1 MNKSELNGSPHN
13 MQQNYQDAMAMVR
26 KFGKPDLFLTFT
38 CNPSWF
44 EVLNCMEGV
53 QRPEDRPDIIKRTF
67 RRRATE
73 PVQVGKYSIDNRWVV
88 PYNPWLLKK
97 FNAHINVEVCASVK
111 SVKYLYKYVYK
122 GHDAASVKIQ
132 KEGALDHDEI
142 LSFVEGRYVSAPE
155 AMWRLNE
162 FNLSHKSHTVVH
174 LAVHLP
180 QQQPIVYQDGQK
192 AQAIERAALRKT
204 TLTSWFELNK
214 NDPSAHNISYSDI
227 PQYYV
232 FDKST
237 TNWKKRQR
245 GGQNVIGRLPVV
257 SILDTER
264 YYLRMLLLRK
274 SGAISFDDI
283 LTINGLRCITFQQ
296 ACQEYGLLRGDQQW
310 HDALNEA
317 AQFQSP
323 RQLRMLFAM
332 ICGFGEVEDVP
343 DLWVQHQVSLCEDFV
358 HRYSEQTGPHYALAD
373 IEELLTSY
381 NLSLQKLHL
390 PTVDL
395 PASVLERANFDVVEE
410 QAKANSYTMQLNS
423 EQRNVVEILLSA
435 VYNNAADTPKCYFL
449 DGPAGTGKTFVYS
462 TLLHTIRGR
471 GDDVIPVA
479 STGIAATLLIGEG
492 GRTAHSVFKIPID
505 LNATSTCNLKP
516 NTKEADMLLKTKL
529 IVWDEAPMT
538 HVHAFLAVDRLLQ
551 DLTKCKEPFGGKVI
565 LLGGDFRQVL
575 PVILRGSRTL
585 TVASSLKKHALWL
598 KFHKLYLTKN
608 MRALESE
615 RDFGAWLLDIG
626 EKKSGSTIQLPLQC
640 YPSIQDPIHQLYSDI
655 DFSSVTPQ
663 ELKGRAIL
671 TVNNELSMEI
681 NNKVLEFMPGNE
693 TVYKAVDMI
702 MSEDPQDQL
711 TFPEEFLNSLTPTG
725 LPPYEL
731 KLKIGCIVML
741 LRNLAPSKGLC
752 NGTRLII
759 TKLQQNIIQAKSID
773 GTETF
778 LIPRIPLIPSQT
790 NMPFKFKHMQF
801 PIHLAFSMTINKSQG
816 QTFEKICLVLNE
828 PVFSHGQ
835 LYVGLSRA
843 RSFESVSVVAPK
855 CEIFNCV
862 YEEVFCD

>member
-1 MNKSELNGSPHN
+1 MNKSELNGNPHN

-53 QRPEDRPDIIKRTF
+53 QRPEDRPDIIIRVFNMKLKELLEGICKHGIFGTVLIYIYVIEFQKRDLSHAHILLTLDSESKIRTKDDIDKF
-67 RRRATE
+67 VSAELPDPCTDLRLLQIVTKCMVHGPCGTININSPCIRDGQCCKSFPKQFKDDTEENVNGYPIYRRRATE
-73 PVQVGKYSIDNRWVV
+73 PVEVGKYSIDNRWVV

-111 SVKYLYKYVYK
+111 SVKYLYIYVYK

-142 LSFVEGRYVSAPE
+142 LSFVEVR
-155 AMWRLNE
+155 
-162 FNLSHKSHTVVH
+162 

-180 QQQPIVYQDGQK
+180 QQQPIVYQDGQE

-227 PQYYV
+227 PQYYM

-257 SILDTER
+257 SILDIER

-283 LTINGLRCITFQQ
+283 LTVNGLRCITFQQ

-310 HDALNEA
+310 HDALNDA

-358 HRYSEQTGPHYALAD
+358 HRYSEQTGPHYTLAD

-395 PASVLERANFDVVEE
+395 PASVLERVNFDVVEE
-410 QAKANSYTMQLNS
+410 QAKPNSYTMQLNS

-449 DGPAGTGKTFVYS
+449 DGPAGTRKTFVYS
-462 TLLHTIRGR
+462 TLLLTIRGT

-479 STGIAATLLIGEG
+479 SAGIAATILIR

-516 NTKEADMLLKTKL
+516 NTKEADM
-529 IVWDEAPMT
+529 
-538 HVHAFLAVDRLLQ
+538 
-551 DLTKCKEPFGGKVI
+551 
-565 LLGGDFRQVL
+565 
-575 PVILRGSRTL
+575 
-585 TVASSLKKHALWL
+585 
-598 KFHKLYLTKN
+598 
-608 MRALESE
+608 
-615 RDFGAWLLDIG
+615 
-626 EKKSGSTIQLPLQC
+626 
-640 YPSIQDPIHQLYSDI
+640 
-655 DFSSVTPQ
+655 
-663 ELKGRAIL
+663 
-671 TVNNELSMEI
+671 
-681 NNKVLEFMPGNE
+681 
-693 TVYKAVDMI
+693 
-702 MSEDPQDQL
+702 
-711 TFPEEFLNSLTPTG
+711 
-725 LPPYEL
+725 
-731 KLKIGCIVML
+731 
-741 LRNLAPSKGLC
+741 
-752 NGTRLII
+752 
-759 TKLQQNIIQAKSID
+759 
-773 GTETF
+773 
-778 LIPRIPLIPSQT
+778 
-790 NMPFKFKHMQF
+790 
-801 PIHLAFSMTINKSQG
+801 
-816 QTFEKICLVLNE
+816 
-828 PVFSHGQ
+828 
-835 LYVGLSRA
+835 
-843 RSFESVSVVAPK
+843 
-855 CEIFNCV
+855 
-862 YEEVFCD
+862 

>member
-1 MNKSELNGSPHN
+1 MRDGQCCKSFPKQFKDDTEENVNGYPI
-13 MQQNYQDAMAMVR
+13 Y
-26 KFGKPDLFLTFT
+26 
-38 CNPSWF
+38 
-44 EVLNCMEGV
+44 
-53 QRPEDRPDIIKRTF
+53 

-162 FNLSHKSHTVVH
+162 FNLSHKSHTVVR

-180 QQQPIVYQDGQK
+180 QQQPIVYQDGQE

-204 TLTSWFELNK
+204 TITSWFELNK

-257 SILDTER
+257 SILDSER

-283 LTINGLRCITFQQ
+283 LTVNGLRCITFQQ

-479 STGIAATLLIGEG
+479 STGIAATLLIG

-575 PVILRGSRTL
+575 P
-585 TVASSLKKHALWL
+585 
-598 KFHKLYLTKN
+598 
-608 MRALESE
+608 
-615 RDFGAWLLDIG
+615 
-626 EKKSGSTIQLPLQC
+626 LPLQC

-671 TVNNELSMEI
+671 TVNNERSMEI

-773 GTETF
+773 GTQTF

-790 NMPFKFKHMQF
+790 NMPFKFKH
-801 PIHLAFSMTINKSQG
+801 FSENTAGVTYYCVIVTG
-816 QTFEKICLVLNE
+816 QTQVRIHDRKGGMNPLPPTPSSRMPDKLN
-828 PVFSHGQ
+828 
-835 LYVGLSRA
+835 
-843 RSFESVSVVAPK
+843 SF
-855 CEIFNCV
+855 
-862 YEEVFCD
+862 

>member
-1 MNKSELNGSPHN
+1 
-13 MQQNYQDAMAMVR
+13 
-26 KFGKPDLFLTFT
+26 
-38 CNPSWF
+38 
-44 EVLNCMEGV
+44 
-53 QRPEDRPDIIKRTF
+53 
-67 RRRATE
+67 
-73 PVQVGKYSIDNRWVV
+73 
-88 PYNPWLLKK
+88 
-97 FNAHINVEVCASVK
+97 
-111 SVKYLYKYVYK
+111 
-122 GHDAASVKIQ
+122 
-132 KEGALDHDEI
+132 
-142 LSFVEGRYVSAPE
+142 
-155 AMWRLNE
+155 
-162 FNLSHKSHTVVH
+162 
-174 LAVHLP
+174 
-180 QQQPIVYQDGQK
+180 
-192 AQAIERAALRKT
+192 
-204 TLTSWFELNK
+204 
-214 NDPSAHNISYSDI
+214 
-227 PQYYV
+227 
-232 FDKST
+232 
-237 TNWKKRQR
+237 
-245 GGQNVIGRLPVV
+245 
-257 SILDTER
+257 
-264 YYLRMLLLRK
+264 MLLLRK

-323 RQLRMLFAM
+323 RQMRMLFAM
-332 ICGFGEVEDVP
+332 ICGFGEVEDIP

-410 QAKANSYTMQLNS
+410 QAKANSYAMQLNS
-423 EQRNVVEILLSA
+423 EPRNVVEILLSA

-479 STGIAATLLIGEG
+479 STGILVLGCWTL
-492 GRTAHSVFKIPID
+492 
-505 LNATSTCNLKP
+505 
-516 NTKEADMLLKTKL
+516 
-529 IVWDEAPMT
+529 
-538 HVHAFLAVDRLLQ
+538 
-551 DLTKCKEPFGGKVI
+551 
-565 LLGGDFRQVL
+565 
-575 PVILRGSRTL
+575 
-585 TVASSLKKHALWL
+585 
-598 KFHKLYLTKN
+598 
-608 MRALESE
+608 E
-615 RDFGAWLLDIG
+615 R
-626 EKKSGSTIQLPLQC
+626 KKSGSTIQLPLQC
-640 YPSIQDPIHQLYSDI
+640 YPTIQDPIHQLYSDI

-663 ELKGRAIL
+663 ELKGRAVL
-671 TVNNELSMEI
+671 TVNNERSMEI

-731 KLKIGCIVML
+731 NLKIGCIIML

-778 LIPRIPLIPSQT
+778 LIP
-790 NMPFKFKHMQF
+790 
-801 PIHLAFSMTINKSQG
+801 
-816 QTFEKICLVLNE
+816 
-828 PVFSHGQ
+828 
-835 LYVGLSRA
+835 
-843 RSFESVSVVAPK
+843 
-855 CEIFNCV
+855 
-862 YEEVFCD
+862 

>member
-38 CNPSWF
+38 CKPSWF

-53 QRPEDRPDIIKRTF
+53 QRPEDRPDIIIRVFNMKLKELLEDICKHGIFGTVLTYIYVIEFQKRGLPHAHILLTLDSERKTRTKDDIDKF
-67 RRRATE
+67 VSAELPDPCTDLRLFQIVTKCMVHGPCGTINRNSPCMRDGQCCKSFPKQFKDDTEENVNGYPIYRRRATE

-97 FNAHINVEVCASVK
+97 INAHINVEVCASVK

-142 LSFVEGRYVSAPE
+142 LSFVEGRYVSTPE

-162 FNLSHKSHTVVH
+162 FNLSHKSHTVVR
-174 LAVHLP
+174 LAVHLS
-180 QQQPIVYQDGQK
+180 QQQPIVYQDGQE

-227 PQYYV
+227 PKYYM

-245 GGQNVIGRLPVV
+245 GGQNVIGILPVV

-332 ICGFGEVEDVP
+332 ICGFGEMEDVP

-410 QAKANSYTMQLNS
+410 KAKANSYSMQLNS

-449 DGPAGTGKTFVYS
+449 DGPAGTGKTSIYS
-462 TLLHTIRGR
+462 TLLRTIHGR
-471 GDDVIPVA
+471 GDDVFPVA
-479 STGIAATLLIGEG
+479 ST
-492 GRTAHSVFKIPID
+492 
-505 LNATSTCNLKP
+505 
-516 NTKEADMLLKTKL
+516 
-529 IVWDEAPMT
+529 
-538 HVHAFLAVDRLLQ
+538 
-551 DLTKCKEPFGGKVI
+551 
-565 LLGGDFRQVL
+565 
-575 PVILRGSRTL
+575 
-585 TVASSLKKHALWL
+585 
-598 KFHKLYLTKN
+598 
-608 MRALESE
+608 
-615 RDFGAWLLDIG
+615 
-626 EKKSGSTIQLPLQC
+626 
-640 YPSIQDPIHQLYSDI
+640 DPIHQLYSDI

-663 ELKGRAIL
+663 ELKDRAVL
-671 TVNNELSMEI
+671 TVNNERSMEI
-681 NNKVLEFMPGNE
+681 NNKVLEFMTGNE

-731 KLKIGCIVML
+731 KLKIGCIIML
-741 LRNLAPSKGLC
+741 LRNLAPSEGLC
-752 NGTRLII
+752 NGTCLII

-773 GTETF
+773 GTEMF
-778 LIPRIPLIPSQT
+778 LIPQIPLIPSQT
-790 NMPFKFKHMQF
+790 NMPFKFKRMQF
-801 PIHLAFSMTINKSQG
+801 PIRLAFSMTINKSQG

-843 RSFESVSVVAPK
+843 RSFESVSLVAPK

-862 YEEVFCD
+862 YEKFFCD